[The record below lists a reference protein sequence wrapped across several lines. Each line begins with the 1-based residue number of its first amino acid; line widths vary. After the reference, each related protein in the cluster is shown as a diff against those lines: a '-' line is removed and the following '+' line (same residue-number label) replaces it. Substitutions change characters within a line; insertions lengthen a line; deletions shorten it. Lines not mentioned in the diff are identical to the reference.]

1 MDVTLKD
8 NGQLIKTKK
17 IILNAIWA
25 VKLEKKKR
33 LKCIFNALE
42 TNGLN

>member
-17 IILNAIWA
+17 KNLNAIWA
-25 VKLEKKKR
+25 VKLEKKNVKMH
-33 LKCIFNALE
+33 I
-42 TNGLN
+42 